1 MRAMYSASLLVL
13 IPMNLAILPMT
24 SPDSERR
31 TAPIPAGPVG
41 WADLRRAAP
50 SVCKVALMEL
60 VTVRGA
66 YSTLPNGQS
75 DASHSL
81 TARQSGVS
89 SCAWLARTQE
99 SARAS
104 YSLSGSG

>member
-1 MRAMYSASLLVL
+1 
-13 IPMNLAILPMT
+13 
-24 SPDSERR
+24 
-31 TAPIPAGPVG
+31 
-41 WADLRRAAP
+41 
-50 SVCKVALMEL
+50 MEL

-104 YSLSGSG
+104 